1 MGKAPLRPHEAG
13 NFGIQN
19 RDKSVI
25 HTGGLESLAG
35 VTRVKGRGG
44 SQSWLIVA
52 LLMAVGGLV
61 VAIEPRLLER
71 VPSLALPSART
82 AFRAESPA
90 HEAPAVPKPA
100 SRTAIEGG
108 RIVVKLAPGERER
121 IGVETLDV
129 APGNHRI
136 EIQAYGSVLDLARV
150 TELTNAYASA
160 QAALQT
166 AQAKAEVSKSAFQR
180 ARNLGPYATQV
191 QLETA
196 EGTYQTDQASLSA
209 AQSQLRTLAATAQQ
223 EWGPVIGKAIIERA
237 PAVTRLIERTEF
249 LVQVTLPPGEVL
261 KGQPNTAF
269 AEVPPQSERV
279 ALRYVSPATRTDQR
293 IQGVSLFYVVSG
305 DSGLLPGMS
314 TLAFITADR
323 AAHGILVPEDAVVHW
338 QGGAWFY
345 RAIGEGGFARHPLP
359 SGAAMS
365 ADAYVVGDITEE
377 TEIVVR
383 GAQALLSEEAR
394 AQSPAAVDDDD

>member
-1 MGKAPLRPHEAG
+1 M
-13 NFGIQN
+13 
-19 RDKSVI
+19 
-25 HTGGLESLAG
+25 
-35 VTRVKGRGG
+35 KGRGG
-44 SQSWLIVA
+44 SQAWLVVA
-52 LLMAVGGLV
+52 LVLAFGGLV
-61 VAIEPRLLER
+61 LAVEPRLLKRLPDLE
-71 VPSLALPSART
+71 SLRAKPAPKSEPAPPETLAAAKPVQRT
-82 AFRAESPA
+82 AL
-90 HEAPAVPKPA
+90 
-100 SRTAIEGG
+100 EGG
-108 RIVVKLAPGERER
+108 RVVVKLDDAERAR
-121 IGVETLDV
+121 VGVETRRV
-129 APGNHRI
+129 EPGSHRI

-166 AQAKAEVSKSAFQR
+166 AQARAEVSKSAFQR

-191 QLETA
+191 QVETA
-196 EGTYQTDQASLSA
+196 EGTYQTDQAALSA

-223 EWGPVIGKAIIERA
+223 EWGPVIGKAIVERSRV
-237 PAVTRLIERTEF
+237 VTRLIERADF
-249 LVQVTLPPGEVL
+249 LVQVTLPPGETL

-293 IQGVSLFYVVSG
+293 IQGVSLFYIVSG

-323 AAHGILVPEDAVVHW
+323 AARGILVPEEAVVHW

-345 RAIGEGGFARHPLP
+345 REVGEDGFARHPLP
-359 SGAAMS
+359 ANAAMS
-365 ADAYVVGDITEE
+365 ADAYVVGDLDGE

-394 AQSPAAVDDDD
+394 AQSPAPMDDDD